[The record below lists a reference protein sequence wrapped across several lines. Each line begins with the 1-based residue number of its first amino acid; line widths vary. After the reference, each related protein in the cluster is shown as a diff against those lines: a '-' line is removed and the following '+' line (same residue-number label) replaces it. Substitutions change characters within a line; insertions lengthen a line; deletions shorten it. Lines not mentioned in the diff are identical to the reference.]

1 MLHEFWLNITHNLF
15 TPLLLF
21 FYLGFL
27 IAILKVQFELPYV
40 IYQGLTLYLL
50 LAIGWQGGEQLAKVE
65 PDDIDNIAEFVALGC
80 VLSLAIGVFT
90 YFALKN
96 LTPLRRIDR
105 ATIAGYYGSN
115 SAGAYATCVAVL
127 VSVGIAFDAY
137 MSFALVLM
145 DICGCMLALYLVA
158 RLRHRGL
165 NAAGFMPDE
174 AGYIPPG
181 DPGRAGRE
189 NPLAERGRQDELE
202 FALQRPEHP
211 DADTRPLELRK
222 APALSRAIVGEMF
235 RNPGFVLLVG
245 GIIIGFGA
253 SIQGQKVVHDQ
264 NELFV
269 SAFHGVLC
277 IFLLE
282 MGMTA
287 ARRLPDVK
295 AAGAGFVFFGLL
307 APILFG
313 TVGMLAAYPFARL
326 TDTHL
331 QPGTYVLL
339 AVLCASA
346 SYITLPAV
354 QSMGIPEAS
363 PTLPLAASLGLTFS
377 FTVTVGIPLFIEINR
392 VLAQLFSGA

>member
-1 MLHEFWLNITHNLF
+1 MLNEFWLNITHNLF

-27 IAILKVQFELPYV
+27 IAVLKVRFELPYV

-50 LAIGWQGGEQLAKVE
+50 LAIGWQGGEQLAKVD

-80 VLSLAIGVFT
+80 VLSLAIGVVT
-90 YFALKN
+90 YFALKH

-145 DICGCMLALYLVA
+145 DICGCLLALYLVA
-158 RLRHRGL
+158 RLRQRGL

-174 AGYIPPG
+174 AGYSLPG
-181 DPGRAGRE
+181 DPGRAGGE
-189 NPLAERGRQDELE
+189 DPLTERGRQDELE
-202 FALQRPEHP
+202 FALQRPGHP
-211 DADTRPLELRK
+211 DTDARTPEPRK

-287 ARRLPDVK
+287 ARRLPDIK

-313 TVGMLAAYPFARL
+313 TLGMLAAYPFARL

-339 AVLCASA
+339 AVLCGSA

-392 VLAQLFSGA
+392 ALAHLFPGA

>member
-1 MLHEFWLNITHNLF
+1 MLNEFCVNITHNLF
-15 TPLLLF
+15 KPLLLF

-27 IAILKVQFELPYV
+27 IAILKVRFELPYV
-40 IYQGLTLYLL
+40 IYQGLTMYLL

-90 YFALKN
+90 YFSLKY
-96 LTPLRRIDR
+96 LTPLRRVDR
-105 ATIAGYYGSN
+105 AAIAGYYGSN

-127 VSVGIAFDAY
+127 VGVGITFDAY

-145 DICGCMLALYLVA
+145 DICGCMLALYMVA
-158 RLRHRGL
+158 RLRDRGL
-165 NAAGFMPDE
+165 DAAGFMPDE
-174 AGYIPPG
+174 RGYTPPG
-181 DPGRAGRE
+181 AAGRAERE
-189 NPLAERGRQDELE
+189 DPRAERGRQDELK
-202 FALQRPEHP
+202 FALERPVHP
-211 DADTRPLELRK
+211 GADARPPERTK
-222 APALSRAIVGEMF
+222 TPVISRAIAGEMF

-245 GIIIGFGA
+245 GMIIGFGSA
-253 SIQGQKVVHDQ
+253 IQGQKVVHDQ

-282 MGMTA
+282 MGMAA

-295 AAGAGFVFFGLL
+295 SAGAGFVFFGLL

-313 TVGMLAAYPFARL
+313 TLGMLAAYPFARL

-331 QPGTYVLL
+331 QPGTYVLF

-346 SYITLPAV
+346 SFITLPAV
-354 QSMGIPEAS
+354 QSLGIPEAS

-377 FTVTVGIPLFIEINR
+377 VTVTIGIPLFIEINR
-392 VLAQLFSGA
+392 VLAHLFSAT

>member
-1 MLHEFWLNITHNLF
+1 MLNEIWLNLTHNLF
-15 TPLLLF
+15 KPLLLF

-27 IAILKVQFELPYV
+27 IAILKVRFELPYV
-40 IYQGLTLYLL
+40 IYQGLTMYLL

-65 PDDIDNIAEFVALGC
+65 PDDIDNIAEFIALGC
-80 VLSLAIGVFT
+80 VLSIVIGGFT
-90 YFALKN
+90 YVALRY
-96 LTPLRRIDR
+96 LTPLRQVDR
-105 ATIAGYYGSN
+105 AAIAGYYGSN

-127 VSVGIAFDAY
+127 VGLGITFDAY
-137 MSFALVLM
+137 MSFTLVLM
-145 DICGCMLALYLVA
+145 DICGCLLALYIVA

-165 NAAGFMPDE
+165 DSAGFMPGE
-174 AGYIPPG
+174 RG
-181 DPGRAGRE
+181 DHRAGA
-189 NPLAERGRQDELE
+189 PGPAERARGRQDELE
-202 FALQRPEHP
+202 FALQRPVHP
-211 DADTRPLELRK
+211 DAEARTPERTK
-222 APALSRAIVGEMF
+222 APVVSRAIVQEML

-245 GIIIGFGA
+245 GIVIGFVA

-295 AAGAGFVFFGLL
+295 SAGAGFVAFGLL
-307 APILFG
+307 APIVFG
-313 TVGMLAAYPFARL
+313 TLGMLAAYPFARL

-331 QPGTYVLL
+331 QPGTYVLF

-346 SYITLPAV
+346 SFITLPAV
-354 QSMGIPEAS
+354 QSLGFPEAS
-363 PTLPLAASLGLTFS
+363 PTLPLAASLGLTFTV
-377 FTVTVGIPLFIEINR
+377 TVTVGILLFIGINR
-392 VLAQLFSGA
+392 ALAHLFPANWALSQ

>member
-1 MLHEFWLNITHNLF
+1 MLNEFWLNLTHNLF
-15 TPLLLF
+15 KPLLLF

-27 IAILKVQFELPYV
+27 IAILKVRFELPYV

-65 PDDIDNIAEFVALGC
+65 RDDIDNIAEFVALGC
-80 VLSLAIGVFT
+80 VLSLAIGLFT
-90 YFALKN
+90 YFALKY

-145 DICGCMLALYLVA
+145 DICGCLLALYLVA

-165 NAAGFMPDE
+165 DAAGFMPDE
-174 AGYIPPG
+174 PGYTRPG
-181 DPGRAGRE
+181 DPRRAERAD
-189 NPLAERGRQDELE
+189 PFAERGRQDELE
-202 FALQRPEHP
+202 FALERPEYP
-211 DADTRPLELRK
+211 DADARNPVATNSPTF
-222 APALSRAIVGEMF
+222 SRAIVREMF

-295 AAGAGFVFFGLL
+295 AAGAGFVVFGLL

-313 TVGMLAAYPFARL
+313 TLGMIAAYPFAEL

-331 QPGTYVLL
+331 QPGTYVLF

-346 SYITLPAV
+346 SYITLPAI

-377 FTVTVGIPLFIEINR
+377 VTVTVGIPIFIEINR
-392 VLAQLFSGA
+392 LLAHWFQGA